1 MSASIDS
8 PHAGTAALSP
18 YRGTPEQ
25 RRKAFAELRGSLAAR
40 HQATLSARFTHT
52 DPTLIH
58 SGFEALDRA
67 LGGGLARG
75 TIAVFEGV
83 GSSGRTA
90 VAARLLAA
98 QTRRGLAAAID
109 DGSLYPPGLA
119 AAGVELGR
127 LLVMPASDPIG
138 IVRAA
143 DILLR
148 SQAFGMTLMPIV
160 GVQGKLWARLASLT
174 HHAGALLLAL
184 GDQSTMELGY
194 FASLRV
200 RFHIEN
206 VHWTD
211 RFGPFAQLA
220 GYEIHADV
228 IKNKRAAPGT
238 AADISVGAA

>member
-1 MSASIDS
+1 M
-8 PHAGTAALSP
+8 
-18 YRGTPEQ
+18 
-25 RRKAFAELRGSLAAR
+25 R
-40 HQATLSARFTHT
+40 HQATLAARFAQV
-52 DPTLIH
+52 DPTLIRT
-58 SGFEALDRA
+58 GFEALDTA
-67 LGGGLARG
+67 FGGGLARG
-75 TIAVFEGV
+75 TIAVFEGDL
-83 GSSGRTA
+83 SSGRTA

-119 AAGVELGR
+119 AAGVQLER
-127 LLVMPASDPIG
+127 LLVMPVTDPLG

-148 SQAFGMTLMPIV
+148 SAAFGITLMPIV
-160 GVQGKLWARLASLT
+160 AVQGKLWARLASVT

-184 GDQSTMELGY
+184 GDQSNTELGY

-200 RFHIEN
+200 RFHIAN
-206 VHWTD
+206 VRWTD
-211 RFGPFAQLA
+211 PFGPFAQLA

-238 AADISVGAA
+238 TADIAVGAA